1 MTRDGFRFRYALSP
15 AVSWLPAAVLAV
27 TSACSSDVA
36 PEPICDAPYSNC
48 GGVCVALRSDRDN
61 CGSCGNECSSGELCV
76 AGACEERPSQGV
88 GVGGSDGVPQGGG
101 GPGGDDGAGGDPS
114 ACDETRHVKVCDGA
128 CVDTRTDPDHCGK
141 CGEACDPG
149 RACAG
154 GRCQPMCR
162 EGFTECADACVD
174 LDADPQ
180 HCGRCDHACDPGQ
193 PCEAG
198 SCGCSTEPSEDI
210 GSTVPQRVSGT
221 TRGADDSR
229 LPSCAAPGTADQT
242 FLFTA
247 PTTGTY
253 FFDTF
258 EAPFDTTL
266 AALAAGTCAEL
277 ACNDDGEGIQSQ
289 ITLDLLEGESI
300 LVVVSGAS
308 GAEGDFTLRVTQ
320 PGVVECAPTALE
332 PVVPQTST
340 GSTVGLDDSVYSD
353 CDFSSSPD
361 ATYTFTAPE
370 AGAYVFSARV
380 PEEVVIDVLKGGTC
394 DGDSLGCQHGYG
406 QSNTRVDLEAEQ
418 TVLVAVSGPGS
429 PLARFTLDIFKAP
442 PCPGEDLGSTVPQ
455 TVTGSNEG
463 LLNALSACYAFS
475 TGGEATYGFTAPR
488 DGVYM
493 FDTEGSTFPVLL
505 EVRRGSCA
513 GEVVTCADSEL
524 SPARIT
530 TPLTAGETVVVVL
543 DTYSS
548 TGDYQLEISEIA
560 CPLIDLGS
568 TAPQTVTGTTAG
580 FIDVLAPSCGY
591 SGGPEATYRFTAP
604 ADGLYTFD
612 TEGSAFDTIV
622 DVRDGSC
629 AGRSL
634 RCNDNVDPTGELT
647 HSQVSLLLSAD
658 QTVIVSVDSTYA
670 SGEYTLNVAQQ
681 EAPPC
686 PFIDLGSTVPQTVT
700 GSNEGYPDLLT
711 PGCGWSVGGE
721 ATYRFTAPAEGYYV
735 FDTAGSTIETVLS
748 VREDGC
754 GGPELACANDGTTS
768 RMIVWLEAEQTVV
781 LSVDSNGDE
790 GDYMLN
796 VAQFDGS
803 GTCEAPIELGSVV
816 PQTATGTTR
825 GSLDKRSASCGGADA
840 PEVLYSFT
848 APEAGTY
855 TFDTHDSAYDTVLA
869 VFDRGCSGEEE
880 EEIACSDDALPVGE
894 WFPVTSEL
902 TVSLEAGQSILIQ
915 VDGYDHEAGPY
926 ALNIRR

>member
-1 MTRDGFRFRYALSP
+1 MTRDRFRFRYALSP

-27 TSACSSDVA
+27 TSACSSEVA
-36 PEPICDAPYSNC
+36 SEPICDAPYSNC
-48 GGVCVALRSDRDN
+48 GGVCVALRSDRDH
-61 CGSCGNECSSGELCV
+61 CGACGNECSSGELCV
-76 AGACEERPSQGV
+76 AGACEARPPQGA
-88 GVGGSDGVPQGGG
+88 GVGGSDGVPGGDGG
-101 GPGGDDGAGGDPS
+101 GPEDDGGAGGDPA
-114 ACDETRHVKVCDGA
+114 ACDETRYVKRCDGA
-128 CVDTRTDPDHCGK
+128 CVDTRTDPDHCGR
-141 CGEACDPG
+141 CGQACDPG

-154 GRCQPMCR
+154 GRCQPICR
-162 EGFTECADACVD
+162 EGFTECAGACVD
-174 LDADPQ
+174 LDADAQ
-180 HCGRCDHACDPGQ
+180 HCGRCGHACDPGQ

-229 LPSCAAPGTADQT
+229 LPSCGAPDTADHT

-253 FFDTF
+253 FFDTL

-266 AALAAGTCAEL
+266 AALAASTCAEL

-289 ITLDLLEGESI
+289 IAVDLLEGESI

-320 PGVVECAPTALE
+320 PGPVMCTPTALE
-332 PVVPQTST
+332 PVVPQTLT
-340 GSTVGLDDSVYSD
+340 GTTVGLEDSVYYNCGVTSL
-353 CDFSSSPD
+353 PD
-361 ATYTFTAPE
+361 ATYTFAAPE
-370 AGAYVFSARV
+370 AGTYVFSARV
-380 PEEVVIDVLKGGTC
+380 PEETIIDILDGGAC
-394 DGDSLGCQHGYG
+394 DGDSLGCQYGYG
-406 QSNTRVDLEAEQ
+406 QTNKIVELDAGQ
-418 TVLVAVSGPGS
+418 TVLVAVSGPSG
-429 PLARFTLDIFKAP
+429 PLTRFALDIFEAP
-442 PCPGEDLGSTVPQ
+442 PCPGQDLGSTVPQ

-463 LLNALSACYAFS
+463 LSNVLSACYAFS

-488 DGVYM
+488 DGVYL
-493 FDTEGSTFPVLL
+493 FDTEGSTFPVLM

-513 GEVVTCADSEL
+513 GEIVTCSDSEL

-530 TPLTAGETVVVVL
+530 TPLTAGETAVIVL
-543 DTYSS
+543 DTYSR
-548 TGDYQLEISEIA
+548 TGDYRLEISEIA
-560 CPLIDLGS
+560 CPVIDLGS

-580 FIDVLAPSCGY
+580 FTDVLAPSCGY
-591 SGGPEATYRFTAP
+591 SGGPEVTYRFTAP
-604 ADGLYTFD
+604 ADGLYTFN
-612 TEGSAFDTIV
+612 TEGSAFDTTV

-658 QTVIVSVDSTYA
+658 QTVIVSVDSNFT
-670 SGEYTLNVAQQ
+670 SGEYTLNVTQQ

-686 PFIDLGSTVPQTVT
+686 PLIDLGSTVPQTVT

-711 PGCGWSVGGE
+711 PECGGGAGGE

-754 GGPELACANDGTTS
+754 GGPELACASDGARS
-768 RMIVWLEAEQTVV
+768 RTIVWLEAEQTVV

-790 GDYMLN
+790 GEYMLN
-796 VAQFDGS
+796 AGQFDGS
-803 GTCEAPIELGSVV
+803 GTCEAPIELASVV

-825 GSLDKRSASCGGADA
+825 GSLEERGASCGGSSA

-855 TFDTHDSAYDTVLA
+855 TIDTHDSEYDTVLA
-869 VFDRGCSGEEE
+869 VFHDDCSGDEL
-880 EEIACSDDALPVGE
+880 ACSDDAPPEGD

-902 TVSLEAGQSILIQ
+902 TVSLDAGQTILIQ
-915 VDGYDHEAGPY
+915 VDGYDRSSGSY